1 MIEKLSKFTFVLFF
15 LTIINFNSVFAETS
29 KINEI
34 SKNLRCLI
42 CQGQSIYDSN
52 SEFALSIKTL
62 ISDKLASG
70 NSEDEI
76 YNFLKTKY
84 GDWIVYEPEFNKYT
98 LVLWILPLFLFIFGG
113 LLIVRKVIINRE
125 KNETYK

>member
-1 MIEKLSKFTFVLFF
+1 MIEKLSKFTFVLFL

-76 YNFLKTKY
+76 YNFLKAKY

-113 LLIVRKVIINRE
+113 LLIVRKVFINRL
-125 KNETYK
+125 